1 MIVSLSPA
9 CVKWRFPHVLP
20 GERRGGAEGRQGFIH
35 LLRCLEPLE
44 MLILLLILTKH
55 CKEHISGFTL
65 QMERARLRDVNCLGQ
80 DQGARKT

>member
-1 MIVSLSPA
+1 M
-9 CVKWRFPHVLP
+9 
-20 GERRGGAEGRQGFIH
+20 GEQRGGQGFIH

>member
-20 GERRGGAEGRQGFIH
+20 GERRGGAEGRARLYPSAA
-35 LLRCLEPLE
+35 LLGALE
-44 MLILLLILTKH
+44 MLTLILFLTKP